1 MSIFVFFA
9 IDGVFYGAF
18 SLWASLIFLWA
29 ANISVDSQCLLITNL
44 MEPWMGQRIL
54 NHFVRNNCPQFRNGL
69 QDSYFFKLTLE
80 SVPLELFEQSLST
93 PFYQKKIP
101 AQFSAL
107 ERNFICFKPIS
118 WVLDIKIYIL
128 SLFIDLIKWSR
139 SVPSAKRWTLKKL
152 CTKKIMHNAQALVIE

>member
-101 AQFSAL
+101 AQFSSH
-107 ERNFICFKPIS
+107 ERNFICLIDLS
-118 WVLDIKIYIL
+118 IYIYIYFF
-128 SLFIDLIKWSR
+128 SSIFSR
-139 SVPSAKRWTLKKL
+139 SYTIKVRLDHRK
-152 CTKKIMHNAQALVIE
+152 V